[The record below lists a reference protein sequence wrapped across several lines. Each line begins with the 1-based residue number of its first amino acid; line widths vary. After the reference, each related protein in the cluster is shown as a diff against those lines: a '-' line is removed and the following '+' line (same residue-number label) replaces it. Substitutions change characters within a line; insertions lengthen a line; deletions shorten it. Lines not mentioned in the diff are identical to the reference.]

1 MTKQDAAR
9 LFQHL
14 LIKNGALVLFPD
26 PDLIDSDSERN
37 VFNYDY
43 Q

>member
-1 MTKQDAAR
+1 LTKEDAAAK
-9 LFQHL
+9 LQL
-14 LIKNGALVLFPD
+14 LLMRNGALLLFPD

-43 Q
+43 R